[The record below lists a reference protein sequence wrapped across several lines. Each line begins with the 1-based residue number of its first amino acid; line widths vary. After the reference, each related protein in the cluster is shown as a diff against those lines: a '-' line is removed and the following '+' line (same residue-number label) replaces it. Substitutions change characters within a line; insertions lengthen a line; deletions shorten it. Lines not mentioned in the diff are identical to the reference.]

1 MKLWWTRRR
10 PPALHEVE
18 KDNRR
23 ANRALQDF
31 ETRLEIMR
39 KRVEVITHK

>member
-1 MKLWWTRRR
+1 MIFWRKRR

-18 KDNRR
+18 QDKQR
-23 ANRALQDF
+23 ANQALRDL